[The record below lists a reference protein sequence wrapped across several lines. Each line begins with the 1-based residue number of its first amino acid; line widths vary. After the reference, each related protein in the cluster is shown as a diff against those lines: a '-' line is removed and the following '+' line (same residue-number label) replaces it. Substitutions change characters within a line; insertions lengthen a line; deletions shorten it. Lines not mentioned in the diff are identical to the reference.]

1 MDKTAL
7 NRYFRNI
14 FLFLIF
20 CFGVWAERTG
30 YIEEMAYYQE
40 DVIYL
45 AGEHLYLT
53 LVSGGLAVL
62 TGVPLGIYLSR
73 PKMAQRAEA
82 SMQLL
87 NIGGTIPT
95 LALLALAMSVLGIGN
110 NAAIFGLWVA
120 TLLPIVRNT
129 FTGLRSVP
137 AHMKE
142 AARGMGMT
150 PGQMLR
156 QVELPNSLFVIM
168 AGIRTAL
175 AINIGTAPLAFL
187 IGGTSLGE
195 LIFTGIAVDDQA
207 MMLAGAITTALL
219 AVVIDF
225 ALGLLTMAFVSRGVN
240 PLRQRTA

>member
-7 NRYFRNI
+7 KRYGRN
-14 FLFLIF
+14 LFLLLIF
-20 CFGVWAERTG
+20 GFGIWAERTG
-30 YIEEMAYYQE
+30 FIGEIAEYQE
-40 DVIYL
+40 DIIYL
-45 AGEHLYLT
+45 ACEHLYLT
-53 LVSGGLAVL
+53 LVSGGLAIL
-62 TGVPLGIYLSR
+62 TGVPIGILMSR
-73 PKMAQRAEA
+73 PWMARKAEA
-82 SMQLL
+82 YMQLL
-87 NIGGTIPT
+87 NIGGTVPT
-95 LALLALAMSVLGIGN
+95 LALLALAMSFLGIGN

-129 FTGLRSVP
+129 FTGLCSVP

-142 AARGMGMT
+142 AASGMGMT
-150 PGQMLR
+150 TKQMLF
-156 QVELPNSLFVIM
+156 QVELPNSVYVIM

-207 MMLAGAITTALL
+207 MMLAGAISTALL

-225 ALGLLTMAFVSRGVN
+225 ILGITTMLLVSKGVN
-240 PLRQRTA
+240 PLRQRA